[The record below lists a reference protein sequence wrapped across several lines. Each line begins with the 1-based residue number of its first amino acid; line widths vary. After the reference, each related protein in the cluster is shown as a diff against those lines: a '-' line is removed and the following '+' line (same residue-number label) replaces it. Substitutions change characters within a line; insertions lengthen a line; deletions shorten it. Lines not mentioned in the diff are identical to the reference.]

1 VREEL
6 DACVLELASATAKAA
21 KAAEAA
27 EAEKTAD
34 ETRTVCVCSKLSDLA
49 VRVWYMSGERQE
61 TEPEYEVT
69 DAENAMSKQL
79 MAVRA
84 LTQRLL
90 VESKAS
96 DVDAQTSTEC
106 LELAAELVEFCSAP
120 FADPVLGALARQM
133 PEHFL
138 TRIAKAG
145 GTGRRRA
152 ARVMRVT
159 LELARRG
166 RDGPP
171 LTLEE
176 HVVVHAAGGI
186 LKRGCSEELMCLC
199 DVVNPLEVLEEWRRE
214 SDAGNLEAQNAMML
228 IRVGKLVPQAYQIG
242 AKRVLEKTLK
252 GLVYFQKGAYIRQ
265 SEGPE
270 DEPEHT
276 LTRLLAYRATRA
288 LSYD

>member
-1 VREEL
+1 
-6 DACVLELASATAKAA
+6 
-21 KAAEAA
+21 
-27 EAEKTAD
+27 
-34 ETRTVCVCSKLSDLA
+34 
-49 VRVWYMSGERQE
+49 M
-61 TEPEYEVT
+61 
-69 DAENAMSKQL
+69 
-79 MAVRA
+79 RA

-106 LELAAELVEFCSAP
+106 LELAAELVEFCRAP

-138 TRIAKAG
+138 SRIAKAG
-145 GTGRRRA
+145 ATGRRRA

-186 LKRGCSEELMCLC
+186 LKRRCSEELMCLC
-199 DVVNPLEVLEEWRRE
+199 DVVHPLEVLEEWRRE

-228 IRVGKLVPQAYQIG
+228 VRVGKLVPQAYQIG
-242 AKRVLEKTLK
+242 AKRVLEKTSPK
-252 GLVYFQKGAYIRQ
+252 SLVYFQKGAYIHQ

-270 DEPEHT
+270 DEPEQT